1 MNQNNMRLY
10 GILVDISG
18 SMKQCYQ
25 QIEQNNN
32 LTNQIQ
38 EPAKTRLVSVWE
50 IIQAALQKI
59 HLQDDFIFLSA
70 FGCRHEVEVIDL
82 VPFLKSGINIL
93 KLISQIR
100 GLQYFL
106 QNDQTDYCQLLY
118 KFVTEKGAK
127 YLSSFY
133 TLNNLKTDISNFKAK
148 LLYLQFKENEAQL
161 KSFVDQLPKQVKKN
175 NKKYKIQAFIGSQFQ
190 NNGIIQNPLA
200 NAIQKEIQNQLKN
213 LDNYIQFNDFFDQ
226 ILQCLSSTLI
236 EVQNIKNK
244 KNNTHIQINNELKQ
258 IIAAFSGYKKFPIQ
272 QQLHKLEELLKK
284 IDSIQDNILKV
295 LNNDCFIPQDLIKE
309 QINFSNFQINSIDEI
324 RKQIQIQ
331 KDLSQS
337 LMIKEDFD
345 LFKPFESISYGGT
358 PLIKCLKM
366 TFNSNFQN
374 FGNKFLFILSDGDST
389 DGNPIQYTNQL
400 KEQGFTIFCFYIT
413 SSKKIDQNQLYS
425 KVDYIKGDGAKK
437 MFEMSS
443 EYSNFEFPLRQI
455 EVYTKLKLS
464 EDGKSR
470 LFLQSNDPE
479 QLKQFFDYFM
489 KISKDFDK
497 LIEMIGRI
505 TLEKY
510 INSNRE
516 FEPHQQNGG
525 TCYANSIAAVYSIM
539 ISKIYKREGEYPG
552 FFRIRDL
559 LIQVYG
565 TQGAKTF
572 QVVEETC
579 QDYRLQCRRLKTI
592 SQIKQALHQ
601 GRPIISRFVLCE
613 DQWKADNMNKNQ
625 FNTNENQKGF
635 IAFFNQ
641 NRKGILSS
649 VGPQSN
655 KYLQGHSVV
664 LISYTPEYYLFINSW
679 GKQWGDNGYFKV
691 KDLDVLGEME
701 FMEVFWDSNNLTES
715 EKQQF
720 KQDTGQIITKFYKDY
735 LNSIGDIKYSCPK
748 CNKQSFINQYQG
760 NYQKAQCP
768 KCNQEFHPKSLC
780 QLFFDYLN
788 GKNI

>member
-18 SMKQCYQ
+18 SMKQSYQ
-25 QIEQNNN
+25 KIEYNKN

-38 EPAKTRLVSVWE
+38 QCDKTRLVSVWE
-50 IIQAALQKI
+50 IIQAALKQI
-59 HLQDDFIFLSA
+59 HLQNDFIFLSA
-70 FGCRHEVEVIDL
+70 FGCCHEVEVIDL
-82 VPFLKSGINIL
+82 VPFLKSVIKIL

-100 GLQYFL
+100 GLQYFH

-133 TLNNLKTDISNFKAK
+133 TLNNLRTDISNFKAK
-148 LLYLQFKENEAQL
+148 LLYLQFKENEAQFKL
-161 KSFVDQLPKQVKKN
+161 FVNQLPKQVKKN

-200 NAIQKEIQNQLKN
+200 IAIQEQIQIQLKK
-213 LDNYIQFNDFFDQ
+213 LDNYIQFNDIFDQ
-226 ILQCLSSTLI
+226 ILQCLNFTLI
-236 EVQNIKNK
+236 EVQNVKN
-244 KNNTHIQINNELKQ
+244 KNNTHIQLNNELQQ
-258 IIAAFSGYKKFPIQ
+258 IITDFSGYKKFPIQ
-272 QQLHKLEELLKK
+272 QQLHSLEELLKK

-309 QINFSNFQINSIDEI
+309 QIDFSEFQINSIDEI
-324 RKQIQIQ
+324 RKQIHIR
-331 KDLSQS
+331 KDQS
-337 LMIKEDFD
+337 LSFMIKEDFD
-345 LFKPFESISYGGT
+345 LFKPFESISFGGT

-366 TFNSNFQN
+366 TQNSKFQN

-389 DGNPIQYTNQL
+389 DGNPIQYTNKL
-400 KEQGFTIFCFYIT
+400 KEQGFTIFCYYIT

-425 KVDYIKGDGAKK
+425 KVEYIKGDGAQK

-470 LFLQSNDPE
+470 LFLQSNDSE

-505 TLEKY
+505 TIEKY
-510 INSNRE
+510 INSSQE
-516 FEPHQQNGG
+516 FEPRQQNGG

-565 TQGAKTF
+565 TKGAKTF

-601 GRPIISRFVLCE
+601 GRPIISRFVLCQ
-613 DQWKADNMNKNQ
+613 DQWYAD
-625 FNTNENQKGF
+625 NENQKGF
-635 IAFFNQ
+635 IEFFNK
-641 NRKGILSS
+641 NPKGILSS

-655 KYLQGHSVV
+655 KDLYGHSVV
-664 LISYTPEYYLFINSW
+664 LISYTSDYYLFINSW

-701 FMEVFWDSNNLTES
+701 FMEVFWNSNNLTES

-735 LNSIGDIKYSCPK
+735 LNSIGDIKYSCPE
-748 CNKQSFINQYQG
+748 CNKQSLINQYQG

-768 KCNQEFHPKSLC
+768 KCNKEFHPQSLG
-780 QLFFDYLN
+780 QLFIDYLN